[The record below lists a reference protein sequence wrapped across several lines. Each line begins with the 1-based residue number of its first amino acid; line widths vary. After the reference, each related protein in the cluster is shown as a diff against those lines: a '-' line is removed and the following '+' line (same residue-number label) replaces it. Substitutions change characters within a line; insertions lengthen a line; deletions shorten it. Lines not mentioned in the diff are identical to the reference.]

1 MWMGWIN
8 GSPQFQRTRIW
19 SRAILMK
26 YKSTPKDIQA
36 GLSRFALVGRRRI
49 YLYIGYQ
56 ICETW
61 DATGA
66 DGIELGRDTAFVLK
80 HMIKAQAGA
89 QSFVAI
95 LLIKICPP
103 PHPPICTWSA
113 IKVSIWWPIYNIY
126 ICIYIHI
133 HKYIYTPLQFN
144 IIYKW
149 KSGDVSLWKDPVCA
163 LLSEV
168 TLSCFNFTWLYSL

>member
-1 MWMGWIN
+1 MLYSAAYAIYSVKFNCHNRTNITRHPALIWMGWIN
-8 GSPQFQRTRIW
+8 ESPQFQRTRMW
-19 SRAILMK
+19 SRTILMK
-26 YKSTPKDIQA
+26 YKSTPNNVHA

-95 LLIKICPP
+95 LMIKICSPTPHPPP
-103 PHPPICTWSA
+103 PHHPPPTPICTWSA
-113 IKVSIWWPIYNIY
+113 IKVSIWWPIYIY
-126 ICIYIHI
+126 IYT
-133 HKYIYTPLQFN
+133 YIYTPPFQYYL
-144 IIYKW
+144 
-149 KSGDVSLWKDPVCA
+149 
-163 LLSEV
+163 
-168 TLSCFNFTWLYSL
+168 